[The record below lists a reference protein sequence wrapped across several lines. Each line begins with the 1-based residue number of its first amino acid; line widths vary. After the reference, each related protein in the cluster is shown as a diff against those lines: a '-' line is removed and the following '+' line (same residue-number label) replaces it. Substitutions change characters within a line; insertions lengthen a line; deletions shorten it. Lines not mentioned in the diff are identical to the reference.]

1 MTRALDDDNATIWG
15 RVARRQQAVKNTT
28 KRTEHALPIGHNQF
42 VITQHR
48 SFTVD
53 A

>member
-15 RVARRQQAVKNTT
+15 RTARRRQAVKMTAN
-28 KRTEHALPIGHNQF
+28 RTEHALPIGHNQF